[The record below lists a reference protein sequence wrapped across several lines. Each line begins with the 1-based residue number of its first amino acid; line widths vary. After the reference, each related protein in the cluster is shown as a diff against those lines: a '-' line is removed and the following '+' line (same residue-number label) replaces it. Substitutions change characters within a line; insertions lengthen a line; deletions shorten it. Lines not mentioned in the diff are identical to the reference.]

1 MMQILQGMTI
11 PVLKSLL
18 SAMGRAVSGKKKE
31 LIARVR
37 IPHPLSEPGA
47 KRARINPSD
56 EETTST
62 STRSVDPPN
71 IVKGACRSLRVL
83 CSVNSNLCQMSHLCN
98 NSNRLECP
106 PIVQFDVIF
115 LTPEN
120 HACLSSNRE

>member
-1 MMQILQGMTI
+1 MLQILQGTTV

-56 EETTST
+56 EETTCT

-71 IVKGACRSLRVL
+71 IVEGACRSLRVL
-83 CSVNSNLCQMSHLCN
+83 FCQFNMSKSVSN
-98 NSNRLECP
+98 
-106 PIVQFDVIF
+106 V
-115 LTPEN
+115 TPGTTTATAWSVALVFFN
-120 HACLSSNRE
+120 LISYF